1 MNELMSEKSLNKYL
15 ENSYGFDESEK
26 RQLNQIIKNMFENK
40 NFDWPKSIQK
50 KINEEGVLKSILEY
64 VKEIILETKE
74 YQESIIKGNI
84 KPIMRISSKI
94 VDNNPKPEIYFILFK
109 AVFTLYK
116 SDLEQKNIINFT
128 HEVINFI
135 SKLKNKDQ
143 VVLSNFNDLFEI
155 LIFLKVNQIKEYSEI
170 DELLK
175 ESLKSKDN
183 VWDRN
188 YVKFFCDLVNQKINS
203 QQFVIF
209 SLLVEYI
216 TEFSNVQNCDKL
228 LLFHGIL
235 QPIFKLQMDK
245 NNDVVENAEKC
256 YRKILNDIDIE
267 KNFKLYYKFN
277 LELMDN
283 IFEIAIE
290 ESYPKMNKINK
301 NSWALLII
309 FFKNWQYFNRKIASP
324 QILKA
329 DISLKKRT
337 STASFKIH
345 DKSSKRDNRSPPRI
359 YNLKTSTIQSDDNNY
374 IPFKLFDKAISLI
387 IKTYESGIDIPK
399 VIKDPSKKIIE
410 IINNNEDNNF
420 KLKTVT
426 STILSAMQN
435 KKISQKNNLV
445 KWVEFLFYIYHKG
458 SSNDFNSFIEQYI
471 ECIPKYN
478 ADDFIIFEEIVLK
491 YKSWKIDEVNAN
503 IKILKE
509 LIEKII
515 SKNELIN
522 NEKVYNSI
530 LDVLLKK
537 FNYDILMELEILA
550 EVLEQI
556 TNKIFIEKMVIAIT
570 DYILTDNIKIFINSF
585 ARIDIEKKNH
595 LFLKLYSI
603 WSINPLSLLL
613 FCIITEKFELA
624 FNIILNFKKVK
635 LGNDIYKMLGK
646 FVGYFAEKE
655 NYDFL
660 RLKLLEPKD
669 NIFFI
674 KTLFGIL
681 MILPQG
687 VAFDYLSEK
696 LSSVQTLL
704 SIEGDIDK
712 DEMTKKIEKNKNEI
726 NKYINIILNKQKNS
740 DAENIKNKISM

>member
-585 ARIDIEKKNH
+585 ARIDIEKK
-595 LFLKLYSI
+595 
-603 WSINPLSLLL
+603 
-613 FCIITEKFELA
+613 II
-624 FNIILNFKKVK
+624 
-635 LGNDIYKMLGK
+635 
-646 FVGYFAEKE
+646 YF
-655 NYDFL
+655 
-660 RLKLLEPKD
+660 
-669 NIFFI
+669 
-674 KTLFGIL
+674 
-681 MILPQG
+681 
-687 VAFDYLSEK
+687 
-696 LSSVQTLL
+696 
-704 SIEGDIDK
+704 
-712 DEMTKKIEKNKNEI
+712 
-726 NKYINIILNKQKNS
+726 
-740 DAENIKNKISM
+740 